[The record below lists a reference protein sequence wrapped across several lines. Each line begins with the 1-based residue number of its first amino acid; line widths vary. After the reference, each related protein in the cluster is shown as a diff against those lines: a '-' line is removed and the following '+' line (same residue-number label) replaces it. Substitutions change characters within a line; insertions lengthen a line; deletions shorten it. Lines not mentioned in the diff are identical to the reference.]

1 MSTVIILATLFK
13 LSTAGLYDNCYEC
26 FEGICCDD
34 PITKIDTLICKH
46 WVSSSGT
53 FGAPLDVC
61 FGRFGGA
68 EAASVSQ
75 MYKCK
80 ADGSTV
86 ELYDYTG
93 CSDCSCTPTLRTDF
107 NAIFNPIQYPDRDSF
122 NCSGDPCPYYIIE
135 DGTAHRSQECPFD
148 TGKDYSVDQNAQDYA
163 TWHVK
168 LILEGCQSFGSTSTL
183 LKCDSSSGI
192 LQMNF
197 GNDKCDFDP
206 NNNGGNTDNK
216 TLNGGVVECNL
227 DPANLGL
234 GTGRSVYCSDEI
246 ITTVSPTTTDAITT
260 QTDTTKA
267 GTTAS
272 RTTKS
277 DTTQAG
283 TTTQV
288 DTTQADTTQSTGT
301 DTTQLTGT
309 GSTAS
314 ATTTSETSDTI
325 IGSNDDTST

>member
-1 MSTVIILATLFK
+1 MFVLVVLVELKLLLYPKCINVKLMEAQLNFMIILVVLIVVVHQHYE
-13 LSTAGLYDNCYEC
+13 LISTQY
-26 FEGICCDD
+26 
-34 PITKIDTLICKH
+34 LI
-46 WVSSSGT
+46 
-53 FGAPLDVC
+53 
-61 FGRFGGA
+61 
-68 EAASVSQ
+68 Q
-75 MYKCK
+75 
-80 ADGSTV
+80 
-86 ELYDYTG
+86 
-93 CSDCSCTPTLRTDF
+93 F
-107 NAIFNPIQYPDRDSF
+107 NIQ
-122 NCSGDPCPYYIIE
+122 IVIHLIE

-260 QTDTTKA
+260 KTDTTKTD
-267 GTTAS
+267 TTAS
-272 RTTKS
+272 R
-277 DTTQAG
+277 
-283 TTTQV
+283 TTQV